1 MYAYM
6 YGWCVHIHTGVNLS
20 KTLRVGQRLAIT
32 DEVKGLKG
40 VSQLLGGHALAPP
53 SLRLGICNRQ
63 ICFVPIR
70 DPCMYECMYIY
81 IYTCMYNY
89 VFMYVCMYVCM
100 YV

>member
-40 VSQLLGGHALAPP
+40 VSQLLGGMLWLPQVYA
-53 SLRLGICNRQ
+53 
-63 ICFVPIR
+63 
-70 DPCMYECMYIY
+70 
-81 IYTCMYNY
+81 
-89 VFMYVCMYVCM
+89 
-100 YV
+100 